1 LVLFGSLKM
10 SRVALLAAAA
20 LIALLSAGCGRRGDL
35 EPPDASAPQSS
46 ATATQPN
53 ATATHAANDR
63 HSLQLHRSTQTIT
76 PPKKDFV
83 LDPLLH

>member
-35 EPPDASAPQSS
+35 EPPDASAPQ
-46 ATATQPN
+46 AN

-63 HSLQLHRSTQTIT
+63 HNLQLHRSTQTIT

-83 LDPLLH
+83 LDPLLQ